1 MKELLGLTDIPIVG
15 HYAES
20 RPALALFIA
29 AVGVVAALQLVVLL
43 RSYWRL
49 SHIPGPALA
58 RFTNLPR
65 FLWVLSNKAHD
76 HHIAQ
81 HRQYGPIVRF
91 GPNMVSVGAP
101 EEVGNI
107 YRFSKPW
114 LKADFYKALLMKPN
128 GKAIPGIFA
137 AQDEEIHRLLKK
149 PVSGAYAMSTLVSFE
164 PYVDTTMVVFC
175 EQLQARF
182 VDPQKPCDLGSWL
195 QMFAFDVIGELT
207 FSKRLGFLESGTDV
221 NNVMASIWEMFKET
235 SLVTQMPWL
244 DKYWTNNPI
253 RRHMRGKGVSPGAAF
268 AMARVQ
274 ERRKLMQ
281 TEGTNDWDRDTR
293 DFLSRFLEIEAKDE
307 KLPPYALAAWASSN
321 ITAGSDTT
329 GIYLRAMFHY
339 LLTHPATFTKL
350 RAEVDAAAAAGHAPG
365 RLVSWR
371 RARELPYLDACVKEA
386 GRLHP
391 PFGLPYERVV
401 PKEGAV
407 VCGKFLPGGT
417 VVGMSAFVVGRDPG
431 LFGEDADEWRP
442 ERWLEVGEEQRRRME
457 NAVLAFGAG
466 HRTCMGKHIAYLE
479 IYKVVPTLLL
489 HFDFELVDADGWK
502 VENRWFVMQHGLKV
516 GLKKRGAQA
525 AGKK

>member
-1 MKELLGLTDIPIVG
+1 MTTTKMKELHSLTDIPIVG
-15 HYAES
+15 YYAGN
-20 RPALALFIA
+20 RPGLVLLVA
-29 AVGVVAALQLVVLL
+29 AVGVVAALQLVLLL

-49 SHIPGPALA
+49 SHIPGPVLA

-91 GPNMVSVGAP
+91 GPNMVSVGSP
-101 EEVGNI
+101 NEVGNI

-114 LKADFYKALLMKPN
+114 MKSDFYKALLMKPN

-137 AQDEEIHRLLKK
+137 AQDEEIHRRLKK

-164 PYVDTTMVVFC
+164 PYVDTTMLVFC

-182 VDPQKPCDLGSWL
+182 VESQKPCNLGTWL

-281 TEGTNDWDRDTR
+281 TEETNDWDRDTR

-307 KLPPYALAAWASSN
+307 KLPP
-321 ITAGSDTT
+321 
-329 GIYLRAMFHY
+329 
-339 LLTHPATFTKL
+339 
-350 RAEVDAAAAAGHAPG
+350 
-365 RLVSWR
+365 
-371 RARELPYLDACVKEA
+371 
-386 GRLHP
+386 
-391 PFGLPYERVV
+391 
-401 PKEGAV
+401 
-407 VCGKFLPGGT
+407 
-417 VVGMSAFVVGRDPG
+417 
-431 LFGEDADEWRP
+431 
-442 ERWLEVGEEQRRRME
+442 
-457 NAVLAFGAG
+457 
-466 HRTCMGKHIAYLE
+466 
-479 IYKVVPTLLL
+479 
-489 HFDFELVDADGWK
+489 
-502 VENRWFVMQHGLKV
+502 
-516 GLKKRGAQA
+516 
-525 AGKK
+525 